1 MESEVGGIF
10 LVRVNLFRICRS
22 EWSHGGMGRKT
33 PGVGMFWNCECER
46 LDLVRKTGM

>member
-22 EWSHGGMGRKT
+22 EWSHGEDKT
-33 PGVGMFWNCECER
+33 KGWDVKHQGSGCFGVASASG
-46 LDLVRKTGM
+46 